1 MNYQWTLDQ
10 LRMETP
16 EDVLKYIRDDLVAG
30 VPPRVADAEAPWLQ
44 MDREREE

>member
-10 LRMETP
+10 LRMEAP
-16 EDVLKYIRDDLVAG
+16 KDLMKYIRDGLVAG

-44 MDREREE
+44 MEPRSEE